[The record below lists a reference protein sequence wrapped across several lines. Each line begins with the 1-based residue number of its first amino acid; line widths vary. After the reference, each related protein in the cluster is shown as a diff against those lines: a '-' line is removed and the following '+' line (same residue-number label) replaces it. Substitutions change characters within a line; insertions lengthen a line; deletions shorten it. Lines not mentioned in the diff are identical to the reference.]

1 MIKANEAR
9 KITNEAIEKQKEEEK
24 KNTEKFLELAEKKI
38 KETAD
43 KGQSTCYVH
52 IPDDFKYHDYKI
64 LEALRDCGYGAQ
76 TDCFDIMVTW

>member
-9 KITNEAIEKQKEEEK
+9 EITNKAIEEIRQEEK
-24 KNTEKFLELAEKKI
+24 KNIEKFLEVAEKKI
-38 KETAD
+38 KETAE
-43 KGQSTCYVH
+43 KGQSTCYIH
-52 IPDDFKYHDYKI
+52 IPDDFKYNDYKI